1 MTVGIGSSQKPSRA
15 LRAVFA
21 CALVLAAAI
30 TAAASASASK
40 PRHVNDSARLR
51 LIASRGG
58 NDLTEK
64 GKATGTLPGTV
75 TVSLTIHTRTADSS
89 FTIDVKGGGSISGKG
104 AGVLK
109 TGKGG
114 YASFGGRI
122 TVTGGTGMY
131 AHASGKGGL
140 YGTIYRLNDSMT
152 VKVTGAL
159 HY

>member
-1 MTVGIGSSQKPSRA
+1 MGIGSCPTRLT
-15 LRAVFA
+15 LRQATLA
-21 CALVLAAAI
+21 CSAGLAAAACV
-30 TAAASASASK
+30 AATASAAKSQD
-40 PRHVNDSARLR
+40 VNDAAHLR

-58 NDLTEK
+58 NDLTET

-75 TVSLTIHTRTADSS
+75 TVSLNIHTRTANSS
-89 FTIDVKGGGSISGKG
+89 FTIAVKGGGSISGKG
-104 AGVLK
+104 SGLLK

-114 YASFGGRI
+114 YASFGGSI
-122 TVTGGTGMY
+122 TVTGGTGKY

>member
-1 MTVGIGSSQKPSRA
+1 MTLRTAA
-15 LRAVFA
+15 LT
-21 CALVLAAAI
+21 CSTGLVAAACVA
-30 TAAASASASK
+30 TGASAAKSQNVDDAA
-40 PRHVNDSARLR
+40 HLH
-51 LIASRGG
+51 LIASHGG
-58 NDLTEK
+58 NALIET

-75 TVSLTIHTRTADSS
+75 TVSLTIHTRTANSS
-89 FTIDVKGGGSISGKG
+89 FTIAVKGGGSISGKG

-114 YASFGGRI
+114 YASFGGSI
-122 TVTGGTGMY
+122 TVTGGTGKY